1 MKTVSRSYDSYAQA
15 RAAVDAIEKA
25 GVPASDVSLIAN
37 KHVSAQYDDVEIVS
51 DTAAGAGI
59 GGVVGG
65 GAGLLAG
72 LGLLAIPGLG
82 PVVAAGWLA
91 ATAAGAAAGV
101 ATGGLVGALTGA
113 GVDEE
118 QATVH
123 SEAIRRGGT
132 LVTVRVADDEV
143 ARIEGLMSIHRP
155 IDPVARAA
163 AWRDEGWTTFDP
175 EAPAYRPDETEI
187 ERMRREWRD
196 EGMGKQA

>member
-15 RAAVDAIEKA
+15 RAAVNAIEKA
-25 GVPASDVSLIAN
+25 GIPSSDVSLIAN
-37 KHVSAQYDDVEIVS
+37 KHVSAQYDDVEAVS

-65 GAGLLAG
+65 GVGLMAG

-91 ATAAGAAAGV
+91 ATAIGAAAGV
-101 ATGGLVGALTGA
+101 ATGGLVGALIHA
-113 GVDEE
+113 GVDQEE
-118 QATVH
+118 AGVL
-123 SEAIRRGGT
+123 SEAVRRGGT
-132 LVTVRVADDEV
+132 LVTVRVPDGEV
-143 ARIEGLMSIHRP
+143 GRIEGLMSIHRP
-155 IDPVARAA
+155 TDTVSRAA

-175 EAPAYRPDETEI
+175 EAPAYRPNEAEI
-187 ERMRREWRD
+187 ERMRRDWRD

>member
-15 RAAVDAIEKA
+15 RAAVDAVEKA
-25 GVPASDVSLIAN
+25 GIPSNDVSFIAN
-37 KHVSAQYDDVEIVS
+37 KYVSADYDDVDAVS

-91 ATAAGAAAGV
+91 AMAVGAAAGV
-101 ATGGLVGALTGA
+101 ATGGIMGALVGA

-118 QATVH
+118 HAAVY
-123 SEAIRRGGT
+123 SESIRRGGT
-132 LVTVRVADDEV
+132 LVTVRVPDDQV
-143 ARIEGLMSIHRP
+143 GRIEGLMSIHQP
-155 IDPVARAA
+155 IDPVTRGAA
-163 AWRDEGWTTFDP
+163 YRQEGWTTFDP
-175 EAPAYRPDETEI
+175 EAPAYRPNESEI
-187 ERMRREWRD
+187 ERIRRDWRD
-196 EGMGKQA
+196 EGMGKQV